1 MNNTVDETLQ
11 RMLCQM
17 LGTSYKLDEIDKF
30 YNNKIKMMEIED
42 TIKSMDVIEFNSWFD
57 EFNQWFNNYAKTAG

>member
-11 RMLCQM
+11 RILYQM
-17 LGTSYKLDEIDKF
+17 LSTSYKLDEINKF

-42 TIKSMDVIEFNSWFD
+42 IIKNMDVIEFNTWFD
-57 EFNQWFNNYAKTAG
+57 EFNKWFDNYVKTTG